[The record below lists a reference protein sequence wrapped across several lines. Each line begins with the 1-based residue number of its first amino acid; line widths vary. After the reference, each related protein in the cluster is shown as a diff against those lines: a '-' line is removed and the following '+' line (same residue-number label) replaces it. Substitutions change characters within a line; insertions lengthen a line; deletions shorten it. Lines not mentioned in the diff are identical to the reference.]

1 MKKYFIA
8 MGIAFAI
15 ICGVIIGAAS
25 AHSEA
30 ITEYEP
36 TKAEIAEAWM
46 KAEYP
51 DEVYDEIE
59 VTDDVYKCA
68 TGNELTT
75 ILVWNDGQITKCVSI
90 DMDTYANILF

>member
-1 MKKYFIA
+1 
-8 MGIAFAI
+8 
-15 ICGVIIGAAS
+15 
-25 AHSEA
+25 
-30 ITEYEP
+30 
-36 TKAEIAEAWM
+36 M

-51 DEVYDEIE
+51 NKVYDEIE
-59 VTDDVYKCA
+59 VTDDVYECA